1 MNYQPSKGKY
11 LQTYLDTFQ
20 LVDVLLD
27 RCIDLNHEQQGLATR
42 PTTLILVGQ
51 VPFQEA
57 FFEISSRPPDADD
70 DDDDDGQLARS
81 HFPATWHSD

>member
-42 PTTLILVGQ
+42 PTLILVGQ

-70 DDDDDGQLARS
+70 DDDGQLARS